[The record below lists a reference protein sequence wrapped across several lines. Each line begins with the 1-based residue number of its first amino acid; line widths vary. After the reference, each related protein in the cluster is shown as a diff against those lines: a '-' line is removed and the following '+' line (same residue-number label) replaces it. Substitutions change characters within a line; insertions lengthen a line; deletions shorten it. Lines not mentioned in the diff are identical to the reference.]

1 VHHRQGRG
9 LGRLLVRAFVLE
21 QGAAHDILDG
31 VAVPEGGAT
40 AAAADHLVAVPD
52 GEERFVP
59 QIGGERN
66 SV

>member
-1 VHHRQGRG
+1 
-9 LGRLLVRAFVLE
+9 LGGSSFGHSSSNRAPPTTSSTALPYPRAE
-21 QGAAHDILDG
+21 Q
-31 VAVPEGGAT
+31 T